1 MKRAVIR
8 IIGLDPGLRHT
19 GWGLVELAGNQL
31 RPVDCGVISGGVEA
45 PMAERLQ
52 HLHDELT
59 QVLRDLRPDEA
70 AVEEIFV
77 NCNPSSALK
86 LGMARGAIML
96 VPARLGITISEYAAT
111 VVKKTVTGNGQAD
124 KTQVQS
130 MVTLLL
136 PGLPNIDSKDASDA
150 LAVAICHAH
159 HRRSKEWG

>member
-70 AVEEIFV
+70 AVEEILSIAIRPRPKTGHGTRRDHV
-77 NCNPSSALK
+77 GSGPAWHYDIGICSYRGQKDRDRQRPSRQDAGSVHGDPVVA
-86 LGMARGAIML
+86 G
-96 VPARLGITISEYAAT
+96 PAQYRL
-111 VVKKTVTGNGQAD
+111 
-124 KTQVQS
+124 
-130 MVTLLL
+130 
-136 PGLPNIDSKDASDA
+136 KDASDA